1 MNEPNPTGKATIL
14 VVDDTP
20 DHLTLVSNLLKN
32 EYRVKIAIDGDIAL
46 KIAAS
51 DPPPDLILLDVT
63 MPGMDGYEVCRR
75 LKSSPAT
82 VHIPVIF
89 LTARLDEADEMKGL
103 ALGAIDYITKP
114 INPNILL
121 ARVKN
126 HLVLKN
132 LVDFLLD
139 QNERDTAERIAGS
152 LKDIS
157 GEIGP
162 EGLQQLAGK
171 LQLSI
176 KASRLHGEDI
186 SRASQPSLVT
196 QMVQEVKKEQ
206 HKTIMVNQQKLAAVC
221 DHLEALLSN
230 DDAEA
235 INVMDANAELLDIAY
250 PDHARKIDNSIRSF
264 DYKAALVALRGA
276 TGTPV

>member
-1 MNEPNPTGKATIL
+1 MNEPNSTEKATIL

-20 DHLTLVSNLLKN
+20 DHLTLVSNLLKS
-32 EYRVKIAIDGDIAL
+32 EYRVKVATDGDTAL

-51 DPPPDLILLDVT
+51 APPPGLILLDIS

-82 VHIPVIF
+82 LHIPVIF
-89 LTARLDEADEMKGL
+89 LTDRLDEADEIKGL

-114 INPNILL
+114 VNPNILL

-132 LVDFLLD
+132 LVEFLLD
-139 QNERDTAERIAGS
+139 QNERETAERIAGS

-176 KASRLHGEDI
+176 KANRLHRQDI
-186 SRASQPSLVT
+186 SRAGQPTLIS
-196 QMVQEVKKEQ
+196 QMVQDVKEAQ
-206 HKTIMVNQQKLAAVC
+206 HRTVMVNQQKLAAVC
-221 DHLEALLSN
+221 DRLEALLSN

-235 INVMDANAELLDIAY
+235 VNVMDANAELLDIAY
-250 PDHARKIDNSIRSF
+250 PGHSRKIDNSIRSF
-264 DYKAALVALRGA
+264 DFKAALVALRGA